1 MSKNPQLVHVLM
13 IWGKGFWKKKKI
25 IGSDI
30 QRLLV
35 TLMSPVNIRK
45 KIRGSYHPI
54 LY

>member
-13 IWGKGFWKKKKI
+13 IWGKGFWKKKI